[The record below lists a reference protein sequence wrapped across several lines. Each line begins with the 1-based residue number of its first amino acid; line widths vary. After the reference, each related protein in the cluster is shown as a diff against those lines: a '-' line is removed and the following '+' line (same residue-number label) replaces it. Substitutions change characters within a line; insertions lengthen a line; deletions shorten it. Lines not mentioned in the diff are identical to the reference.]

1 MVAKAQAKELGNLA
15 RAQAQDHRA
24 KDWPH
29 GWRRALA
36 LRRGTLCGKLYTG
49 GPGPEGGHQV
59 SLRVV
64 QANRHSP
71 WKRQLASGQDQQC
84 GSREDSELQLEK
96 ISGGGSSKDRTNS
109 EDPGVPLVPA
119 GSVSKGPAGIG
130 RQGLQTGL
138 CHTGLSEKE
147 MLQTGLCEKRHSE
160 KQKMRKQS
168 FYPLCNK
175 DVARSVTKGSH
186 LSKAKDKA
194 VVTSTTMDS
203 KLLKALRKILN
214 GDKCCHNSFGML
226 EDCAEEEGSDE
237 VLTSKKFEVATS
249 EKFEVLSSEKL
260 EPATLKKSYK
270 QVVAGDSSEVFHR
283 VESNKEK
290 KEARK
295 VSSLGSRMPEGLKS
309 MEEAPEWDVL
319 EMAMDS
325 GASES
330 VVNDEMLPRVETLE
344 GEAMKKGVQY
354 EVADGTLIPNLG
366 EKKFIAVSDNG
377 VARQTRAQ
385 VCDVNKA
392 LLSVHRVVQA
402 GNRVV
407 FASSGSYVEDETA
420 GETMELVE
428 KGGMYMLKLWV
439 KAQGFRG
446 LNEA

>member
-1 MVAKAQAKELGNLA
+1 MDGSGRWHCGGAHFAANCTQAGQGQKGGIRPLCGLCNPTGTSHGKGNLQLD
-15 RAQAQDHRA
+15 RINS
-24 KDWPH
+24 
-29 GWRRALA
+29 
-36 LRRGTLCGKLYTG
+36 G
-49 GPGPEGGHQV
+49 G
-59 SLRVV
+59 S
-64 QANRHSP
+64 S
-71 WKRQLASGQDQQC
+71 
-84 GSREDSELQLEK
+84 EDSELQLEK

-109 EDPGVPLVPA
+109 EDPGEPLVPA

-138 CHTGLSEKE
+138 C
-147 MLQTGLCEKRHSE
+147 QTGLCETGNSE
-160 KQKMRKQS
+160 KGKRKTQS
-168 FYPLCNK
+168 FYPLRN
-175 DVARSVTKGSH
+175 
-186 LSKAKDKA
+186 KA
-194 VVTSTTMDS
+194 VVMSATMDS
-203 KLLKALRKILN
+203 NLLTARKKIINGGKFCNKARRLEDYKGR
-214 GDKCCHNSFGML
+214 NSFGCL
-226 EDCAEEEGSDE
+226 EDCAESDDEGIEDSDVE
-237 VLTSKKFEVATS
+237 MVHFHFDKDRRDNTSRRGNVSFPSAKETA
-249 EKFEVLSSEKL
+249 
-260 EPATLKKSYK
+260 LKRSYK
-270 QVVAGDSSEVFHR
+270 QVVTGIGNDSEGFHR
-283 VESNKEK
+283 VASKKEK

-295 VSSLGSRMPEGLKS
+295 VSSLGIRMPEGLKS
-309 MEEAPEWDVL
+309 MEEAPEWEVL

-377 VARQTRAQ
+377 VARQMRAQ

-420 GETMELVE
+420 GETMELIE

-439 KAQGFRG
+439 KAQGFSG